1 MNNAGPTH
9 LRKQYEANNF
19 INRTPV
25 SPGVSGTKPKV
36 KYGEKKEGI

>member
-9 LRKQYEANNF
+9 LRKQYEADDF
-19 INRTPV
+19 INRIPV
-25 SPGVSGTKPKV
+25 SPCVSGTKPKV